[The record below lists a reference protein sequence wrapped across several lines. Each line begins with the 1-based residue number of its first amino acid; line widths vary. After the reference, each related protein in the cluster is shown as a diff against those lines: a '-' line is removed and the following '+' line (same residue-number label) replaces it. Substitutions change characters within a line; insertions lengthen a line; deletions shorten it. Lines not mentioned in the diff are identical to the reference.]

1 VATLVLLELRLI
13 ASPLAGVG
21 DRFNVR
27 SCAEPG
33 PATMVS
39 PTLGVRELAPE
50 LKVTWTGA
58 LAEVKP
64 GADAVMLTDP
74 RLTPLTC
81 GCVVGNVFLA
91 AMKTLPGVTVA
102 VELLLLASEMVTP
115 AVGAAAARLTCSRA
129 D

>member
-1 VATLVLLELRLI
+1 
-13 ASPLAGVG
+13 
-21 DRFNVR
+21 
-27 SCAEPG
+27 
-33 PATMVS
+33 MVS
-39 PTLGVRELAPE
+39 PTLGVRELVPE
-50 LKVTWTGA
+50 LDVTWTGA

-64 GADAVMLTDP
+64 GAAAVMLADP

-81 GCVVGNVFLA
+81 GCVDGNVFLA
-91 AMKTLPGVTVA
+91 AMKTLPGVTLA